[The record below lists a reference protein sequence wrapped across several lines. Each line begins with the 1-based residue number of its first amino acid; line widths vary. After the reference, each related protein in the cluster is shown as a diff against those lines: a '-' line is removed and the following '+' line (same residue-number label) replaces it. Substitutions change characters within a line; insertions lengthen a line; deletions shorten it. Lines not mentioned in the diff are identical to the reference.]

1 MLNFFKKKND
11 PEAIYSPVNG
21 QCILLE
27 NVPDQM
33 FAQKLMGEG
42 AGFTFEE
49 DTVYAPCDGEIMMIA
64 HTKYAI
70 GIKSKNGAEILVHIG
85 LDTVELNGKGFE
97 VLIQSGQKIKAHSP
111 MIKIN
116 RMLMSEKNI
125 NLTTPLVITNKDDV
139 DVELNEIRGV
149 TIESVIMTVK
159 KK

>member
-1 MLNFFKKKND
+1 MFSFFKKKNE
-11 PEAIYSPVNG
+11 PEFIYSPVNG
-21 QCILLE
+21 QCILLK

-64 HTKYAI
+64 HTNHAI

-85 LDTVELNGKGFE
+85 LDTVELNGEGFE
-97 VLIQSGQKIKAHSP
+97 VLVQSGQKIKAHSP
-111 MIKIN
+111 MMKIN
-116 RMLMSEKNI
+116 RKLMNEKNI
-125 NLTTPLVITNKDDV
+125 NLTTPMVITNMDDV
-139 DVELNEIRGV
+139 DVVLNEV
-149 TIESVIMTVK
+149 HEAALESVIMTVK

>member
-49 DTVYAPCDGEIMMIA
+49 DTVYASCDGEIMMIA

-85 LDTVELNGKGFE
+85 LDTVELDGKGFE

-125 NLTTPLVITNKDDV
+125 NLATPLVITDKDDV